1 MLVFCLL
8 VFYSF
13 KRVQVAGCQLVAIL
27 GLVFRGKIVKPFFE
41 RAHACVYVAFG
52 KNGAKN

>member
-13 KRVQVAGCQLVAIL
+13 KRVQVTVYQSVVIL
-27 GLVFRGKIVKPFFE
+27 GLVFLGVKS
-41 RAHACVYVAFG
+41 
-52 KNGAKN
+52 